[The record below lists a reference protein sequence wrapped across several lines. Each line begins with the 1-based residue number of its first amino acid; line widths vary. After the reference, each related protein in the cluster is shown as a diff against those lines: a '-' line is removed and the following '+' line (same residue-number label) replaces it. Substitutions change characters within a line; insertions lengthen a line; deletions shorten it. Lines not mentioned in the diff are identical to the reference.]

1 MNYLQKNNFISDNFL
16 FGEDIELDQ
25 YQYKLNKYL
34 KKNKPNKM
42 RYTSENSS
50 QYSRSS
56 RRPKSN
62 GAPRICNMQKKSAG
76 AATSDRRNITMQNQE
91 PSTILPDFNKKSDP
105 CAFPKTMNY

>member
-16 FGEDIELDQ
+16 FGEDIDLDQ

-34 KKNKPNKM
+34 KKNKPNKT
-42 RYTSENSS
+42 RYESENSS

-62 GAPRICNMQKKSAG
+62 GAPRICNMQKKSA
-76 AATSDRRNITMQNQE
+76 AAGGTDRRNITVNQE
-91 PSTILPDFNKKSDP
+91 PSSMLPDFNKKSDP